1 MAGEGRWVKQD
12 RDGVVGG
19 RIPRMVIASIDQ
31 PVLHANGEFWEPD
44 FEDEQAQ
51 QALLSVEQS
60 DLPLLVLHLPE
71 KLKAVI
77 LLIFWEGRTEK
88 DTARILG
95 VTECAR
101 GKMLREGLKTVRH
114 ILFSQG
120 GKMYE

>member
-44 FEDEQAQ
+44 IQDEQAQ

-88 DTARILG
+88 DTALIIG
-95 VTECAR
+95 GTCQ
-101 GKMLREGLKTVRH
+101 TVRNWVKAALEISRH
-114 ILFSQG
+114 NLVVRG
-120 GKMYE
+120 G